1 MMSAQ
6 SPATFERL
14 SRASHRTHVREVPI
28 LDDDFALGFESA
40 DPSLQ
45 IDSWSPD
52 DDFQDARDFG

>member
-1 MMSAQ
+1 MSAQ
-6 SPATFERL
+6 SPAVSERFTH
-14 SRASHRTHVREVPI
+14 ATQRTHVREVPI

-52 DDFQDARDFG
+52 EDFAESRGFY